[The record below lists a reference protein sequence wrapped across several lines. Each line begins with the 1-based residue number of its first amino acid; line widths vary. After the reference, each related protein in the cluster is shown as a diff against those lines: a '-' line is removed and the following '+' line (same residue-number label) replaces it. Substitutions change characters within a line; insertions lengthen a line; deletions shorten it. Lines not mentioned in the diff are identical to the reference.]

1 MGFISSLDNLSNYVL
16 LLQSS
21 FKVLNTTL
29 NLVTAEQYME
39 ASGNPV

>member
-1 MGFISSLDNLSNYVL
+1 MGFISSLDNLSNYVF

-21 FKVLNTTL
+21 FKFLNATL

-39 ASGNPV
+39 VRGNPV